1 MGFFFFFWGK
11 TRFVIAIGVLV
22 FPKNRNPD
30 LGLSRTG
37 TKSKIFELKKTL
49 ELGTNQKLTVDF
61 GPGYL
66 KPGV

>member
-1 MGFFFFFWGK
+1 LF
-11 TRFVIAIGVLV
+11 AIDDRIDVMV
-22 FPKNRNPD
+22 SF
-30 LGLSRTG
+30 GLITEFHQIRTG
-37 TKSKIFELKKTL
+37 TRSKIFELKKIL